1 MVASYYPD
9 IDRQV
14 QYIYLRTEM
23 TKHQTRV
30 TTYLN
35 FVRDQ
40 WLNIKIIIFIFIII
54 VARMWSQPAG
64 KVTY

>member
-1 MVASYYPD
+1 MA
-9 IDRQV
+9 R
-14 QYIYLRTEM
+14 
-23 TKHQTRV
+23 HQTRV

-40 WLNIKIIIFIFIII
+40 WLNIKIIIFIIII